1 MKYLPILVV
10 ALLLSLDSA
19 AQRLTVEATI
29 KQGDTERTVQFLTN
43 SFNQESNAFSIR
55 EDGETKVL
63 TSNDIDHIILPDN
76 EKYVSKTVETIKG
89 SNKKISVTQK
99 VFLKLLEEGDV
110 DLFTYQNNFVYIAS
124 QDESPQLLY
133 MERQEKVRNE
143 IGTVIEVISDKTYD
157 MNLVEGLYEI
167 KKTYLHDVK
176 KRLRKEVVVK
186 PTVRLEGKSIRRVV
200 ENHNTLQNSSKSY
213 FTRNFKARLNL
224 GVKTYISQ
232 EIPEDANKQR
242 LNLALE
248 IQNPSL
254 SKSTSIIFSYA
265 NKVIDSDK
273 GVVMLGVRQY
283 FHLDNRIQPYFI
295 FGFNTFGRN
304 SFIPYYEGGINYQLS
319 QLSIYAG
326 YSVVGI
332 IERYGYEAGIGYVF

>member
-1 MKYLPILVV
+1 LQYNYKTKPINMKYLPILIV

-29 KQGDTERTVQFLTN
+29 KQGDTERRVQFLTN

-110 DLFTYQNNFVYIAS
+110 DLFTYQNNFVYIA
-124 QDESPQLLY
+124 
-133 MERQEKVRNE
+133 
-143 IGTVIEVISDKTYD
+143 
-157 MNLVEGLYEI
+157 
-167 KKTYLHDVK
+167 
-176 KRLRKEVVVK
+176 RKEVVVK

-265 NKVIDSDK
+265 NKIIDSDK